1 MDQCR
6 VRCIN
11 ITLFRL
17 FISCSPLG
25 LTGCSALCAALAQA
39 MPKLIPLLLSTIQAL
54 QKQAEDDD
62 TKLPK
67 DFCTHLRLKG
77 YCSPLLALCI
87 SPCRPARRAAL
98 VVMRAGARVDMQLN
112 AQLLKEGVV
121 SKLLPLVKNRF
132 HTIKVRANQPPQP
145 PIEAMDLEDLHNM
158 GHVFR
163 ILGRQPPDSHV
174 HFASYAEEPAKVLPR
189 SHIARGPICK
199 SYPIGGGSFQAWLF
213 CLGRRSFGQ
222 SGDCIKMTCCIT
234 RAGPES
240 RIFWNYQRRGLEGVG
255 TFNL

>member
-1 MDQCR
+1 
-6 VRCIN
+6 
-11 ITLFRL
+11 
-17 FISCSPLG
+17 
-25 LTGCSALCAALAQA
+25 

-189 SHIARGPICK
+189 VSHPSSTPSQI
-199 SYPIGGGSFQAWLF
+199 
-213 CLGRRSFGQ
+213 Q
-222 SGDCIKMTCCIT
+222 SGLPYCFPWCRVTL
-234 RAGPES
+234 PEVPS
-240 RIFWNYQRRGLEGVG
+240 A
-255 TFNL
+255 NLTQSVEALFKHGYFALAAA